1 MENKNI
7 KRAYDIIK
15 ARAEAWDKMAS
26 KTNTPQNC
34 AFAVAYSSARCILR
48 AALDGDIE
56 ALNQYD
62 DY

>member
-1 MENKNI
+1 MEDELI
-7 KRAYDIIK
+7 KRAYNLIK

-48 AALDGDIE
+48 AAIDGNVDV
-56 ALNQYD
+56 LNQYD
-62 DY
+62 DC